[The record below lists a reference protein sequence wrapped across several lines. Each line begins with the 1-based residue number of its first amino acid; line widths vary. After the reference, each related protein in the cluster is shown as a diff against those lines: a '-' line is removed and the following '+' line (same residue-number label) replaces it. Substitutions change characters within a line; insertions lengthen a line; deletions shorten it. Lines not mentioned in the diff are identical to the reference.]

1 MALLGAVKRPLCVQQ
16 PLPVNVPSWPSA
28 VHSYTHLMLEMQNG
42 KYERSEESVCFQNDL
57 KKLIIDVA
65 SAPSHPPLT
74 NGLYSKR
81 QLLKGLDYF
90 YLKFATSF
98 ITLYQF
104 HGENQVGVSPGPSV
118 SLFPPPPCCITFLI
132 RVLYDFCRKTKT
144 EVHNSHSECRKI
156 PEPMS

>member
-1 MALLGAVKRPLCVQQ
+1 MRAAASSCKCTFMALSCAQLYSPYVGDAERKIREVRGKCVFPKR
-16 PLPVNVPSWPSA
+16 S
-28 VHSYTHLMLEMQNG
+28 
-42 KYERSEESVCFQNDL
+42 

-104 HGENQVGVSPGPSV
+104 HCENQVGVSPGPSV

>member
-1 MALLGAVKRPLCVQQ
+1 MALLGAVKRPLCVQL

-42 KYERSEESVCFQNDL
+42 KYERSEESVCFQNDP

-65 SAPSHPPLT
+65 SAPSYPPLT

-98 ITLYQF
+98 MINFVVKIKWVFQRAPQF
-104 HGENQVGVSPGPSV
+104 LS
-118 SLFPPPPCCITFLI
+118 FPHP
-132 RVLYDFCRKTKT
+132 RAA
-144 EVHNSHSECRKI
+144 
-156 PEPMS
+156 